1 MSDRPR
7 IQEVSRDSSLASKRI
22 STTLLARAKL
32 LTSPGG
38 NGREKKK
45 EKVAITLRVEADVHR
60 QLRSI
65 SRELFIDLNA
75 LLNLMIRRSL
85 GQIALEAEV
94 YKKEM
99 DLATTSKGIFMLVA
113 WEKANPGRPPTDFRD
128 ELREYLM
135 TKQMNS
141 AGEIVEQF
149 KNWEPPDE

>member
-22 STTLLARAKL
+22 STTLLAGGKL
-32 LTSPGG
+32 LRSPGG
-38 NGREKKK
+38 CSCEKKK
-45 EKVAITLRVEADVHR
+45 EKVAITLRVEPDVRR
-60 QLRSI
+60 QLRRI

-85 GQIALEAEV
+85 GQFALEAEV

-99 DLATTSKGIFMLVA
+99 DLARGKGVRMLVA
-113 WEKANPGRPPTDFRD
+113 WEEANPGRPPTDFRD
-128 ELREYLM
+128 ELREYLL
-135 TKQMNS
+135 TKKLNS

-149 KNWEPPDE
+149 KNWEPLDE